1 MPTCFSDSSASKKK
15 PHNLIGTLL
24 MAKEADLFGL
34 TTWFVQEIFHQC
46 FWIFIF
52 ISLPFT
58 TQKFLNLGIIP
69 VGGIVYGDVFRSVC
83 SPMAISLEMC
93 VFRQI

>member
-1 MPTCFSDSSASKKK
+1 MPTCFADSLASKKK
-15 PHNLIGTLL
+15 PHNLVRTLL

-46 FWIFIF
+46 FWILLFIA
-52 ISLPFT
+52 LPFT
-58 TQKFLNLGIIP
+58 TQKFELGNNSCR
-69 VGGIVYGDVFRSVC
+69 GIVYGDVFRSVC